1 MIKNRKNTTNVVST
15 WRDYLSGKQSNISSK
30 SLNESSTTAK
40 DRNEYFEAIIS
51 DVSEIPWD
59 QDRIDVLVD
68 ALSNASDEQLSTIA
82 YGSDS
87 AMMDNAFDERYGSND
102 MDDDYNSQEYYEDFP
117 TGSGE

>member
-15 WRDYLSGKQSNISSK
+15 WRDYLSGKQNNKRSK

-40 DRNEYFEAIIS
+40 DRNEYFEAIIA
-51 DVSEIPWD
+51 DLSECEWE

-68 ALSNASDEQLSTIA
+68 ALRNASDEQLSTIA

-87 AMMDNAFDERYGSND
+87 AMMDNAFDERYGNND
-102 MDDDYNSQEYYEDFP
+102 MDDDYDSQAYYDEFP